1 METFTFWT
9 AIIVVILTVIALVK
23 RIETRLVLLTAGFFL
38 CCISLDPMA
47 GLNQFA
53 KSMTNSGL
61 IQSICSSM
69 GFAFLVAYTKVD
81 MHLVQLLTRPMK
93 ALGIFLIPACT
104 LVTAV
109 INAAIPSAAGC
120 AAAVATTLLPVMIR
134 AGISPAGAGAAILAG
149 TFGSS
154 FNPGNPHAVMISG
167 MAGMEP
173 MGFIISHSVMYSAMV
188 LLGAVLVTIIEV
200 VFLKDHKSGGG
211 TAEFEG
217 MGEEIKNLNLLW
229 AAAPLVPLVLLLL
242 GNTCVPTLRMG
253 VAHAM
258 LIGAIYT
265 MAVTLCN
272 PQKAVTEFFNGAGKG
287 YGNVLGIII
296 AAGVFAGG
304 LREAGLVDALIDGL
318 KTVGEYARI
327 GGGTGVFLMAI
338 LTGSGDAAT
347 FAFNEAVTPH
357 AAELGMN
364 INNLGN
370 TALISAQLGR
380 TMSPVAGVVILL
392 SGMCKVSP
400 LELVKRTAVPML
412 ACFTCVMLFF

>member
-154 FNPGNPHAVMISG
+154 
-167 MAGMEP
+167 
-173 MGFIISHSVMYSAMV
+173 
-188 LLGAVLVTIIEV
+188 
-200 VFLKDHKSGGG
+200 
-211 TAEFEG
+211 
-217 MGEEIKNLNLLW
+217 
-229 AAAPLVPLVLLLL
+229 
-242 GNTCVPTLRMG
+242 
-253 VAHAM
+253 
-258 LIGAIYT
+258 
-265 MAVTLCN
+265 
-272 PQKAVTEFFNGAGKG
+272 
-287 YGNVLGIII
+287 
-296 AAGVFAGG
+296 
-304 LREAGLVDALIDGL
+304 
-318 KTVGEYARI
+318 
-327 GGGTGVFLMAI
+327 
-338 LTGSGDAAT
+338 
-347 FAFNEAVTPH
+347 
-357 AAELGMN
+357 
-364 INNLGN
+364 
-370 TALISAQLGR
+370 
-380 TMSPVAGVVILL
+380 
-392 SGMCKVSP
+392 
-400 LELVKRTAVPML
+400 
-412 ACFTCVMLFF
+412 

>member
-1 METFTFWT
+1 
-9 AIIVVILTVIALVK
+9 
-23 RIETRLVLLTAGFFL
+23 
-38 CCISLDPMA
+38 
-47 GLNQFA
+47 
-53 KSMTNSGL
+53 
-61 IQSICSSM
+61 
-69 GFAFLVAYTKVD
+69 
-81 MHLVQLLTRPMK
+81 
-93 ALGIFLIPACT
+93 
-104 LVTAV
+104 
-109 INAAIPSAAGC
+109 
-120 AAAVATTLLPVMIR
+120 
-134 AGISPAGAGAAILAG
+134 
-149 TFGSS
+149 
-154 FNPGNPHAVMISG
+154 
-167 MAGMEP
+167 
-173 MGFIISHSVMYSAMV
+173 
-188 LLGAVLVTIIEV
+188 
-200 VFLKDHKSGGG
+200 
-211 TAEFEG
+211 

-327 GGGTGVFLMAI
+327 GGDTGVFLMAI

-364 INNLGN
+364 ISNLGN

>member
-1 METFTFWT
+1 METFTFWA
-9 AIIVVILTVIALVK
+9 AIVVVILTVIALVK
-23 RIETRLVLLTAGFFL
+23 RIETRLVLLTAGLFL
-38 CCISLDPMA
+38 CCLSLNPMA

-53 KSMTNSGL
+53 KSMTNAGL
-61 IQSICSSM
+61 IQSICSAM
-69 GFAFLVAYTKVD
+69 GFAYLVSFTKAD

-104 LVTAV
+104 IVTAI

-149 TFGSS
+149 TFGSC
-154 FNPGNPHAVMISG
+154 FNPGGPHPVMISG

-173 MGFIISHSVMYSAMV
+173 MAFIISHSVMYASMI
-188 LLGAVLVTIIEV
+188 LLGAVLVTV
-200 VFLKDHKSGGG
+200 VEFILKDHRGSG
-211 TAEFEG
+211 TLEG
-217 MGEEIKNLNLLW
+217 LESMGSSVEKINLLW
-229 AAAPLVPLVLLLL
+229 AAAPLVPLVILLL
-242 GNTCVPTLRMG
+242 GNTCVPALKMG

-265 MAVTLCN
+265 LIVTLCN

-304 LREAGLVDALIDGL
+304 LREAGLVDALIDAL
-318 KTVGEYARI
+318 KNVGEYARI
-327 GGGTGVFLMAI
+327 GGGSGVFLMAI

-357 AAELGMN
+357 AAELGMT
-364 INNLGN
+364 ISDLGN

-392 SGMCKVSP
+392 SGLCKVNP
-400 LELVKRTAVPML
+400 LELVKRTALPMII
-412 ACFTCVMLFF
+412 CFASVLIFF

>member
-1 METFTFWT
+1 METFTFWA
-9 AIIVVILTVIALVK
+9 AIVVVILTVIALVK
-23 RIETRLVLLTAGFFL
+23 RIETRLVLLTAGLFL
-38 CCISLDPMA
+38 CCISLNPMA

-53 KSMTNSGL
+53 KSMTNAGL
-61 IQSICSSM
+61 IQSICSAM
-69 GFAFLVAYTKVD
+69 GFAYLVSFTKAD

-104 LVTAV
+104 IVTAV

-134 AGISPAGAGAAILAG
+134 SGISPAGAGAAILAG
-149 TFGSS
+149 TFGSC
-154 FNPGNPHAVMISG
+154 FNPGGPHPVMISG

-173 MGFIISHSVMYSAMV
+173 MAFIISHSVMYASMI
-188 LLGAVLVTIIEV
+188 LLGAVLVTV
-200 VFLKDHKSGGG
+200 VEFILKDHRSSVKLEAIDS
-211 TAEFEG
+211 
-217 MGEEIKNLNLLW
+217 MGSQIERINPLW
-229 AAAPLVPLVLLLL
+229 AAAPLVPLVILLL
-242 GNTCVPTLRMG
+242 GNTCVPFLKMG

-265 MAVTLCN
+265 LIVTLCN

-304 LREAGLVDALIDGL
+304 LREAGLVDALIEAL
-318 KTVGEYARI
+318 KNVGEYARI
-327 GGGTGVFLMAI
+327 GGGSGVFLMAI

-357 AAELGMN
+357 AAELGMT
-364 INNLGN
+364 ISDLGN
-370 TALISAQLGR
+370 TALICAQLGR

-392 SGMCKVSP
+392 SGLCKVNP
-400 LELVKRTAVPML
+400 LELVKRTAFPML
-412 ACFTCVMLFF
+412 VCFVTVLLFF

>member
-1 METFTFWT
+1 METFTFWA
-9 AIIVVILTVIALVK
+9 AIIVVILTVVALVK
-23 RIETRLVLLTAGFFL
+23 RIETRLVLLTAGLFL

-53 KSMTNSGL
+53 KSMTNAGL
-61 IQSICSSM
+61 IQSICSAM
-69 GFAFLVAYTKVD
+69 GFAFLVGYTKAD

-93 ALGIFLIPACT
+93 ALGILLIPACT

-134 AGISPAGAGAAILAG
+134 TGISPAGAGAAILAG
-149 TFGSS
+149 TFGSC
-154 FNPGNPHAVMISG
+154 FNPGGPHPVMISG

-173 MGFIISHSVMYSAMV
+173 MAFIISHSVMYASMIV
-188 LLGAVLVTIIEV
+188 LGAVLVTIVEV
-200 VFLKDHKSGGG
+200 VFLKDHKSGAG
-211 TAEFEG
+211 AEGFEG
-217 MGEEIKNLNLLW
+217 MGEKVEHINLLW
-229 AAAPLVPLVLLLL
+229 AAAPLVPLVILLL
-242 GNTCVPTLRMG
+242 GNTCVPALRMG

-265 MAVTLCN
+265 MIVTLCN

-304 LREAGLVDALIDGL
+304 LREAGLVDALIDAL
-318 KTVGEYARI
+318 KNVGEYARI
-327 GGGTGVFLMAI
+327 GGGCGVFLMAI

-357 AAELGMN
+357 AAELGMT
-364 INNLGN
+364 ISDLGN

-392 SGMCKVSP
+392 AGLCKVNP
-400 LELVKRTAVPML
+400 LDLVKRTALPML
-412 ACFTCVMLFF
+412 VCFTSVMAFF

>member
-1 METFTFWT
+1 METFTFWA
-9 AIIVVILTVIALVK
+9 AIVVVILTVIALVK
-23 RIETRLVLLTAGFFL
+23 RIETRLVLLTAGLFL
-38 CCISLDPMA
+38 CCISLNPMA

-53 KSMTNSGL
+53 KSMTNAGL
-61 IQSICSSM
+61 IQSICSAM
-69 GFAFLVAYTKVD
+69 GFAYLVSFTKAD

-104 LVTAV
+104 IVTAI

-149 TFGSS
+149 TFGSC
-154 FNPGNPHAVMISG
+154 FNPGGPHPVMISG

-173 MGFIISHSVMYSAMV
+173 MAFIISHSVMYASMI
-188 LLGAVLVTIIEV
+188 LLGAVLVTV
-200 VFLKDHKSGGG
+200 VEFLLKDHRSSVKL
-211 TAEFEG
+211 EG
-217 MGEEIKNLNLLW
+217 IDSMGSQIERINPLW
-229 AAAPLVPLVLLLL
+229 AAAPLVPLVILLL
-242 GNTCVPTLRMG
+242 GNTCVPFLKMG

-265 MAVTLCN
+265 LIVTLCN

-304 LREAGLVDALIDGL
+304 LREAGLVDALIEAL
-318 KTVGEYARI
+318 KNVGEYARI
-327 GGGTGVFLMAI
+327 GGGSGVFLMAI

-357 AAELGMN
+357 AAELGMT
-364 INNLGN
+364 ISDLGN
-370 TALISAQLGR
+370 TALICAQFGR

-392 SGMCKVSP
+392 AGLCKVNP
-400 LELVKRTAVPML
+400 LELVKRTAIPML
-412 ACFTCVMLFF
+412 VCFVTVLLFF